1 MTFETKVLKYNASK
15 QSAPY
20 TLRLAHVVPA
30 GAQKGNAMAST
41 VKEKFSSFGKF
52 LSGMIM
58 PNIGAFIA
66 WGFLSAFFIETGWT
80 PNEDFASIASAMLTY
95 LIPIL
100 ISAQGGYMVGGER
113 GRVMGAI
120 TVLGCIAED
129 TDTTM
134 LMAAMI
140 MGPLSGWAIKKLDQL
155 LQDKIPAG
163 FEMLYDNFSIGILG
177 MLLAMLGY
185 VAIGPLMEAILA
197 LLMAGVNVLIN
208 NNLLPLLAILI
219 EPAKVLFLNNAI
231 NHGIFTPI
239 GIEQAAE
246 SGRSIMYML
255 EANPGPGLGVLL
267 AYCFFCKDDKTR
279 QSAPGAVIIHFFGG
293 IHEIYFPY
301 VLMNPKVIIAPIVG
315 NMCAIFWYSI
325 MDAGLVAAASP
336 GSIIAFLSMSPSGYV
351 WINLVGVIIAAAVS
365 FVIAIPLVRS
375 MPANQSLDEA
385 NEQMREMKGTAE
397 ATVISNSENMH
408 IVFACDAGMG
418 SSAMGATRF
427 RNRIK
432 AERPDIEVTNSSVD
446 NVPADA
452 SIVVCQRVLSERAR
466 KSAPQAQ
473 IVVIDN
479 FLDDPAL
486 DNLYSSLTE
495 LSKANDLKETAAPA
509 LEPEAKTETAE
520 AADAKK
526 PLAIDRDG
534 IQLGLASVDREQA
547 IRDSGELLVKKGC
560 VDESYVDAMVERDK
574 LTSVY
579 LGMGI
584 AIPHGTGEA
593 KDSVQKTGVVLQQY
607 PDGVDFDGEKAYLLF
622 GIAGKGN
629 EHLDAISAICT
640 VLEDEEVLEKM
651 KTTDDVDWILEQ
663 LSK

>member
-1 MTFETKVLKYNASK
+1 
-15 QSAPY
+15 
-20 TLRLAHVVPA
+20 
-30 GAQKGNAMAST
+30 MAS
-41 VKEKFSSFGKF
+41 VKEKFSGFGKF

-66 WGFLSAFFIETGWT
+66 WGFLSAFFIETGWI
-80 PNEDFASIASAMLTY
+80 PNEGFASIASAMLTY
-95 LIPIL
+95 LIPVL
-100 ISAQGGYMVGGER
+100 ISAQGGYMIAGER

-120 TVLGCIAED
+120 TVVGCIAAD
-129 TDTTM
+129 PDTTM
-134 LMAAMI
+134 LMAAMV
-140 MGPLSGWAIKKLDQL
+140 MGPLSGWVIKECDKLL
-155 LQDKIPAG
+155 EEKIPAG
-163 FEMLYDNFSIGILG
+163 FEMLYENFSIGILG
-177 MLLAMLGY
+177 MLLAMFGY
-185 VAIGPLMEAILA
+185 VVIGPIMDAILA
-197 LLMAGVNVLIN
+197 VLMAGVNVLVN
-208 NNLLPLLAILI
+208 YNLMPLLAILI

-231 NHGIFTPI
+231 NHGIFSPI

-246 SGRSIMYML
+246 TGHSIMFML
-255 EANPGPGLGVLL
+255 EADPGPGLGVLL
-267 AYCFFCKDDKTR
+267 AYCFFCKDEKTR

-315 NMCAIFWYSI
+315 NMCAIAWFSFT
-325 MDAGLVAAASP
+325 DAGLVAAASP
-336 GSIIAFLSMSPSGYV
+336 GSIFAFMAMSPSDKMV
-351 WINLVGVIIAAAVS
+351 VNFIGVVIATVVSFIIAV
-365 FVIAIPLVRS
+365 PLVRS

-385 NEQMREMKGTAE
+385 SEQMQEMKGGAS
-397 ATVISNSENMH
+397 AITVSDSENLH
-408 IVFACDAGMG
+408 VVFACDAGMG

-432 AERPDIEVTNSSVD
+432 EQRPDIKVDNSSVD
-446 NVPADA
+446 DVPADA
-452 SIVVCQRVLSERAR
+452 SFVVCQRALADRAR

-473 IVVIDN
+473 VVVIDN

-486 DNLYSSLTE
+486 DNLYEALTASAAE
-495 LSKANDLKETAAPA
+495 EKAPV
-509 LEPEAKTETAE
+509 AE
-520 AADAKK
+520 AAAPVVDAAPEVETEKK
-526 PLAIDRDG
+526 APLAIDRDG

-547 IRDSGELLVKKGC
+547 IRDSGKLLVEKGC
-560 VDESYVDAMVERDK
+560 VDESYIDAMVERDK